1 MSYNTSVSPFVR
13 LYIATTTD
21 TGNTFQ
27 RYVAGNV
34 FPAYAKLPFY
44 TISADPVNNGYAI
57 LGWCDTRYGDL
68 DVLLSKSI
76 DGGQTWAIPVRIN
89 DDAVNNGI
97 VQDQVWSAFSATGE
111 LALNWRDRRMND
123 TTSTS
128 PFDIYAA
135 VSLDGGNSFQPNFRM
150 SSVSSP
156 FQALSC
162 CNSFI
167 GLALTD
173 SFVVANWGDN
183 RNLDWDIYFN
193 KANIAITDV
202 EEINSDIPVTF
213 VLYQNYPNP
222 FNPTTVI
229 GYQLPVTGNV
239 TLKIYD
245 VLGREITTLVNE
257 TKEAGSY
264 EVKFDAK
271 QLSSGVYF
279 YQLKTSSSVITK
291 KLMVMQ

>member
-1 MSYNTSVSPFVR
+1 
-13 LYIATTTD
+13 
-21 TGNTFQ
+21 
-27 RYVAGNV
+27 
-34 FPAYAKLPFY
+34 
-44 TISADPVNNGYAI
+44 
-57 LGWCDTRYGDL
+57 
-68 DVLLSKSI
+68 
-76 DGGQTWAIPVRIN
+76 
-89 DDAVNNGI
+89 
-97 VQDQVWSAFSATGE
+97 
-111 LALNWRDRRMND
+111 
-123 TTSTS
+123 
-128 PFDIYAA
+128 
-135 VSLDGGNSFQPNFRM
+135 
-150 SSVSSP
+150 
-156 FQALSC
+156 
-162 CNSFI
+162 
-167 GLALTD
+167 
-173 SFVVANWGDN
+173 
-183 RNLDWDIYFN
+183 
-193 KANIAITDV
+193 AITDV